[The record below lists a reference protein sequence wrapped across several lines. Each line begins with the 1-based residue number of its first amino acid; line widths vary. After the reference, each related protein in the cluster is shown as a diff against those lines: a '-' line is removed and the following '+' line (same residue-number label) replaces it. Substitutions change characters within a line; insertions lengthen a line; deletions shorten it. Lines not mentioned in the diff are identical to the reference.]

1 MITLKRKQLEEFLK
15 DLLSSIKIVK
25 RPILILGDNDNERI
39 EIFKGLKDKC
49 SSSVDI
55 WSPRRTDALM
65 YECHKYGD
73 ISIDEEYVNW
83 SVNIFKKTGKPVVY
97 NVFFNDVSK
106 LNNEVLCIFDIII
119 YECTKT
125 DWLEWAKELNPNTG
139 NPNVN
144 PLIVDFLENS
154 DDKYFIG
161 TTPEIAGLNAKT
173 GKLGWIVVN
182 NTWSPTEEYLPKY
195 IANNIETTFNEEFA
209 QAFCDYHNLG
219 CIKEIVEELQEL

>member
-15 DLLSSIKIVK
+15 DLLNSIKIVK

-83 SVNIFKKTGKPVVY
+83 SVNILKRQENQSYIT
-97 NVFFNDVSK
+97 FFLMMYQNSIMK
-106 LNNEVLCIFDIII
+106 YCA
-119 YECTKT
+119 Y
-125 DWLEWAKELNPNTG
+125 
-139 NPNVN
+139 
-144 PLIVDFLENS
+144 LI
-154 DDKYFIG
+154 
-161 TTPEIAGLNAKT
+161 
-173 GKLGWIVVN
+173 
-182 NTWSPTEEYLPKY
+182 
-195 IANNIETTFNEEFA
+195 
-209 QAFCDYHNLG
+209 
-219 CIKEIVEELQEL
+219 